1 MICISLL
8 KSYAAS
14 YPANPARTTDLEQ
27 QIRIGSGFH
36 NKWYRSQREHML
48 GWLVV
53 QECQARKGGKLPESI
68 DASAMW
74 GRLKCSPMM
83 FWLGEC
89 AGVSDEILT
98 RAAQTA
104 CDAANINPRDGE
116 PHGKMM
122 RTVLPWSIVR
132 QAILLKPVPY
142 ADEKTLA
149 DARDAFERLTHKVPA
164 YRPLREWNDK

>member
-1 MICISLL
+1 
-8 KSYAAS
+8 
-14 YPANPARTTDLEQ
+14 
-27 QIRIGSGFH
+27 
-36 NKWYRSQREHML
+36 
-48 GWLVV
+48 
-53 QECQARKGGKLPESI
+53 
-68 DASAMW
+68 
-74 GRLKCSPMM
+74 MM

-89 AGVSDEILT
+89 ARVSDEILT
-98 RAAQTA
+98 RAAQSA
-104 CDAANINPRDGE
+104 RDAANINPRDGE

-164 YRPLREWNDK
+164 YRPLRDWNDK